1 MARLTGLGT
10 AQVQAQRIALART
23 LARDTRAVVVLKGSG
38 TVVAAAD
45 GRWSVNT
52 SGGPILGTGG
62 TGDVLA
68 GLTGS
73 LLAQGLA
80 PYDAARVAVFLHG
93 RAGDR
98 LALQLGDA
106 GLLASELADELPGA
120 RRELGSS
127 AQAAGDRAPS
137 P

>member
-1 MARLTGLGT
+1 M
-10 AQVQAQRIALART
+10 
-23 LARDTRAVVVLKGSG
+23 
-38 TVVAAAD
+38 
-45 GRWSVNT
+45 WSINT

-106 GLLASELADELPGA
+106 GLLASELADELPCA
-120 RRELGSS
+120 RRELAASPV
-127 AQAAGDRAPS
+127 QTAGD
-137 P
+137 